1 MNHRLVVYS
10 SPWCINCLDTQE
22 ALKEWQVDYVNVDIK
37 EDKGGRPSACERG
50 RVSKACRLWSSP
62 ETTAWSPSRSRR
74 RWCRAPAAGGVDRG
88 TMLTEPTRKEL
99 HAWLVRHGILE
110 N

>member
-1 MNHRLVVYS
+1 MNNRLVVYS

-37 EDKGGRPSACERG
+37 KDKGAAG
-50 RVSKACRLWSSP
+50 RVRTWTGFESVPTLVIAGDNSMEPCQEPAPLVPGGSP
-62 ETTAWSPSRSRR
+62 R
-74 RWCRAPAAGGVDRG
+74 GVDRG

-99 HAWLVRHGILE
+99 HAWLVKHGILD